1 MLLECVLID
10 SFVLSSVVSLA
21 LCANGANR
29 GESVAFISELIVQCK
44 QRVETRFIPWVCVA
58 AFACLVFVQMWW
70 MHGVSATWLRE
81 SAGTENFAKDAKK
94 AGKTGNET
102 NETQETSN
110 GGYAFVLFGAVAVL
124 GFCGVVYFDCNGST
138 VDRMRHHVGV
148 GALSLGTFV
157 ALHLVWVNL
166 RTAVGNERLRD
177 KPLVDDDLADV
188 PCVTWVEFDVVW
200 VAVLCAFIATGLL
213 ENNYIASV
221 WCEYVAF
228 VMLFVQMTWLFLVC
242 LERQHGLRVGIVSGT
257 GFSFGKL
264 LAFLLA
270 AYSVQAALV
279 LVAAMLA
286 RS

>member
-10 SFVLSSVVSLA
+10 AFLVSSVVSLA

-70 MHGVSATWLRE
+70 MHGVSAAWVRA
-81 SAGTENFAKDAKK
+81 SAGTENYAKK
-94 AGKTGNET
+94 ATRTENVKNEAT
-102 NETQETSN
+102 ESN
-110 GGYAFVLFGAVAVL
+110 SGAHAFVLFAAVAVL

-138 VDRMRHHVGV
+138 VDRMGHRVGV
-148 GALSLGTFV
+148 AALALGTFV

-166 RTAVGNERLRD
+166 RTAASNERLRD
-177 KPLVDDDLADV
+177 EALLDETLADV
-188 PCVTWVEFDVVW
+188 PCVTWVEYDVLW
-200 VAVLCAFIATGLL
+200 VCVLSAFIVTGLL

-242 LERQHGLRVGIVSGT
+242 LERQQGLRMGKVSGT

-270 AYSVQAALV
+270 AYCVEAALV
-279 LVAAMLA
+279 FVAAMLA

>member
-10 SFVLSSVVSLA
+10 AFLVSSVVSLA

-58 AFACLVFVQMWW
+58 AFACLVFGQMWW
-70 MHGVSATWLRE
+70 MHGVSAAWLRA
-81 SAGTENFAKDAKK
+81 SAGTENFNKKIENAKK
-94 AGKTGNET
+94 ET
-102 NETQETSN
+102 NEKESNN
-110 GGYAFVLFGAVAVL
+110 GGHAFVLFAAVAVL

-138 VDRMRHHVGV
+138 VDRMGHRVGV
-148 GALSLGTFV
+148 GALALGTFV

-166 RTAVGNERLRD
+166 RAAVGNERLRNEALLD
-177 KPLVDDDLADV
+177 EDLADV
-188 PCVTWVEFDVVW
+188 PCVTWVEFDLVW
-200 VAVLCAFIATGLL
+200 VSVLSAFIATGLL

-242 LERQHGLRVGIVSGT
+242 LERQHGLRVGIVSAT

-270 AYSVQAALV
+270 AYSVEAALV
-279 LVAAMLA
+279 WVAAMLA

>member
-10 SFVLSSVVSLA
+10 AFVVSSVVSLA

-70 MHGVSATWLRE
+70 MHRVSARWLRA
-81 SAGTENFAKDAKK
+81 SADTENFSKDAKK

-102 NETQETSN
+102 NETNEANN
-110 GGYAFVLFGAVAVL
+110 GGHLFVLFGAVAVL
-124 GFCGVVYFDCNGST
+124 GFCGVVYFDCNGSY
-138 VDRMRHHVGV
+138 VDRMGHRVGV
-148 GALSLGTFV
+148 GALALGTFV

-166 RTAVGNERLRD
+166 RAAVGNERLRD
-177 KPLVDDDLADV
+177 ESLMDEDMADV
-188 PCVTWVEFDVVW
+188 PCVTWVEFDLAW
-200 VAVLCAFIATGLL
+200 VAVLSAFIATGLL

-242 LERQHGLRVGIVSGT
+242 LEREHGLRVGKVSGT

-270 AYSVQAALV
+270 AYSVEAALV
-279 LVAAMLA
+279 FVAAMLA